1 MWLSQNINY
10 LCSGVLII
18 EAVWIIVVEIR
29 RYKKRRAE
37 VNSYVNSI
45 KFQSSKL
52 RYVFSVFFYWV
63 ISSIPGLF
71 LFWIILTAQDS
82 PIGLLGLI
90 PLFLIASMPSAYPYY
105 TILIHENK
113 LNGPTFW
120 GWMWRREEIA
130 VKELDTAKTLNNN
143 IGKKIGVLIF
153 YSMGGKKILSLGL
166 NDAQVRQILD
176 LADKAQSAQ

>member
-1 MWLSQNINY
+1 MSSPLDVLFSCAFIIALLITVPLFVHHYDTVRAKVDPQPGVIQFRPEKARFLFRWYLYFAIFFAPILLTSWFLSKDTEGILIALASGTAIWWLSTT
-10 LCSGVLII
+10 L
-18 EAVWIIVVEIR
+18 
-29 RYKKRRAE
+29 
-37 VNSYVNSI
+37 
-45 KFQSSKL
+45 
-52 RYVFSVFFYWV
+52 
-63 ISSIPGLF
+63 
-71 LFWIILTAQDS
+71 
-82 PIGLLGLI
+82 
-90 PLFLIASMPSAYPYY
+90 AYPYY
-105 TILIHENK
+105 TIIVKENM
-113 LNGPTFW
+113 LNGPTLW